1 MSVRVVSPGFFTT
14 VQDLGR
20 WGWQAHGVPVS
31 GAMDARSHRRANA
44 LVGNDASC
52 ATLEV
57 TIVGPQLTFECGARV
72 AVSGAVFTLAL
83 NGREVEQ
90 EVARDVR
97 AGDNLTFGRRQRGA
111 RAYVAVAG
119 GFDVPMVL
127 GSRSTHVR
135 SRLGGFDG
143 RALRA
148 GDRLAIGATAERMRA
163 DDVPKSAS
171 HVSDA
176 LPDGG
181 ATLRVLPG
189 PHVSWLDH
197 DSPQLLVSATYRLSA
212 QSDRMGYRLNGPP
225 LGVATE
231 TLLSTATIAGGVQ
244 VPPGGEPILLMADR
258 QTTGGYPIV
267 AAVAAD
273 DLDAAGQ
280 LAPGDWIAFA
290 WR

>member
-1 MSVRVVSPGFFTT
+1 MSVRVVSPGLFTT

-44 LVGNDASC
+44 LVGNDVTC

-57 TIVGPQLTFECGARV
+57 TIVGPELAFERGARV
-72 AVSGAVFTLAL
+72 AVSGAMFTLAL

-90 EVARDVR
+90 EVAHDVS
-97 AGDNLTFGRRQRGA
+97 AGDVLAFGRRQRGA

-135 SRLGGFDG
+135 SRLGGFEG
-143 RALRA
+143 RALRV
-148 GDRLAIGATAERMRA
+148 GDRLPIGATEAMMRA
-163 DDVPKSAS
+163 TDARENTS
-171 HVSDA
+171 HVSDG

-181 ATLRVLPG
+181 TRVRVLPG
-189 PHVSWLDH
+189 PHVSWLDN
-197 DSPQLLVSATYRLSA
+197 DGRQLLVSATYRLSA
-212 QSDRMGYRLNGPP
+212 HSDRMGYRLNGPP
-225 LGVATE
+225 LGVTTE
-231 TLLSTATIAGGVQ
+231 TLLSTATLAGGVQ

-273 DLDAAGQ
+273 DLGAAGQ
-280 LAPGDWIAFA
+280 LAPGDWIAFD

>member
-1 MSVRVVSPGFFTT
+1 MSVLIVSPGLFTT

-31 GAMDARSHRRANA
+31 GAMDARSHRRAND
-44 LVGNDASC
+44 LVGNDVSC

-57 TIVGPQLTFECGARV
+57 TIIGPELAFERSTRV
-72 AVSGAVFTLAL
+72 AVSGATFSLAL
-83 NGREVEQ
+83 NGREAEQ
-90 EVARDVR
+90 DVAHDVS
-97 AGDNLTFGRRQRGA
+97 AGDVLTFGQRQRGA

-135 SRLGGFDG
+135 SRLGGFEG
-143 RALRA
+143 RSLRV
-148 GDRLAIGATAERMRA
+148 GDRLPIGVAGAVMRTNDAGEHATRSTYG
-163 DDVPKSAS
+163 V
-171 HVSDA
+171 
-176 LPDGG
+176 PDGG
-181 ATLRVLPG
+181 ARVRVLPG
-189 PHVSWLDH
+189 PHVSWLH
-197 DSPQLLVSATYRLSA
+197 EDSRQLLVSTRYRLSA
-212 QSDRMGYRLNGPP
+212 HSDRMGYRLNGPP
-225 LGVATE
+225 LGMATE

-244 VPPGGEPILLMADR
+244 LPPGGEPILLMADR

-280 LAPGDWIAFA
+280 LAPGDWIAFE